1 VYGLPPETDLDFL
14 AGTQLIQVCV
24 GENETILQFGPGMS
38 IMVASAVHLIEP
50 GGTDVDLSDAREV
63 GSRLLPLLGDHI
75 AAAMAIPPG
84 TLRLCWSSGSILEI
98 IDSWDRF
105 ESYTIR
111 YGDRT
116 IVV

>member
-1 VYGLPPETDLDFL
+1 VYGLPSDTDLDFL
-14 AGTQLIQVCV
+14 KGSQLIQVSV
-24 GENETILQFGPGMS
+24 GENETILRFDPGIS

-50 GGTDVDLSDAREV
+50 GRTDANLCDAREV

-75 AAAMAIPPG
+75 AAAVAIPPG
-84 TLRLCWSSGSILEI
+84 TLRLAWSSGTVLEI

-105 ESYTIR
+105 ESYTIT
-111 YGDRT
+111 YGDRV